1 MLIGYRL
8 QIRHQ
13 NVDIQAELFHHPRLQ
28 CDMLC
33 HESPLL
39 SGWIATPMIT
49 GVVLFFSYPSLT
61 LEKPCAVA
69 MPVDN
74 GSDFKV

>member
-1 MLIGYRL
+1 
-8 QIRHQ
+8 
-13 NVDIQAELFHHPRLQ
+13 
-28 CDMLC
+28 MLC

-69 MPVDN
+69 MTVDN
-74 GSDFKV
+74 RSDFNA

>member
-1 MLIGYRL
+1 
-8 QIRHQ
+8 
-13 NVDIQAELFHHPRLQ
+13 
-28 CDMLC
+28 MLC
-33 HESPLL
+33 HENPLL